1 VFKYIFSN
9 KKVLTRNTGTYPIT
23 LSEIKEKS
31 FYFLDN
37 PSDTSQDSYINNVL
51 IPNTIKDWERSTKY
65 LLLDQEIEAF
75 IPNIQFINTSNL
87 EMIVNNINVRS
98 VEEIKYYPEDWDE
111 IASKSILSTDDYL
124 VTSEIKNSSKKIR
137 LKKDKGSLVLFP
149 ITNNFE
155 VRYKGGFEAN
165 DFNSLDETIKQALCV
180 QVATQIDVKQGYC
193 EDYYRDVIESA
204 YAEYEIQQDYV
215 CVI

>member
-111 IASKSILSTDDYL
+111 I
-124 VTSEIKNSSKKIR
+124 
-137 LKKDKGSLVLFP
+137 VLFP